1 LVIDLVAIQFD
12 AEANG
17 SNENNCRNYDNDD
30 NNSRQLRLF
39 SKFNHEKFEGFVS
52 TVVQPAGVGAVFAGY
67 SVQFQHGRIATR
79 YNIIPGNIDAILSN
93 VLILLMAILFYIL
106 K

>member
-17 SNENNCRNYDNDD
+17 SDQNNCQKDKHAD
-30 NNSRQLRLF
+30 NNRRQLIF
-39 SKFNHEKFEGFVS
+39 IKFDHEIFEGFVS